1 MKRIKILINGMVTGV
16 FFRKF
21 ICDHATSLGLSG
33 YVRNTED
40 GGVEAVFEGDE
51 DKINKMI
58 EICKKGP
65 KYSQI
70 KNMQIKPE
78 TFQGFKDFKVL
89 HI

>member
-65 KYSQI
+65 STAKVENIKIIEEKVKYEKGFVR
-70 KNMQIKPE
+70 KN
-78 TFQGFKDFKVL
+78 
-89 HI
+89 